1 MWSAWEKPGLGHLR
15 LAVRESGVVADGLV
29 LGEAEG
35 RPFRLAYDVTSPG
48 RSLGLRRGAKT
59 GSPRRSQT
67 GRGRRTPR
75 FSRDGRWYLRVPV
88 GDRGHGVAGTRE
100 GPSQRALPAT
110 HLQHP
115 GRRVTDL
122 AEDELL
128 DALLPP
134 RGLTHET
141 SRPAVPVD
149 RFVREGDSHVPG
161 PGGIV
166 VPLRIRHEGAELSF
180 FSTAAT
186 FGTPLDVTVAELVI
200 ESSFPANPE
209 TASVLRQHG

>member
-1 MWSAWEKPGLGHLR
+1 MVSSGAREAI
-15 LAVRESGVVADGLV
+15 AVTEWPARARVRANALS
-29 LGEAEG
+29 
-35 RPFRLAYDVTSPG
+35 PQPTSN
-48 RSLGLRRGAKT
+48 
-59 GSPRRSQT
+59 
-67 GRGRRTPR
+67 
-75 FSRDGRWYLRVPV
+75 
-88 GDRGHGVAGTRE
+88 
-100 GPSQRALPAT
+100 
-110 HLQHP
+110 HP

-122 AEDELL
+122 VEDELL

-141 SRPAVPVD
+141 SRPAVRVD
-149 RFVREGDSHVPG
+149 RLVREGDSQVPG

-180 FSTAAT
+180 FSTVPT
-186 FGTPLDVTVAELVI
+186 FGTPLDVTVAELII